1 MPSRPSQVSR
11 NEPLG
16 ILREL
21 AVGRD
26 VDDAE
31 LGLVELGFDPRHLE
45 LLVEQDLAPVERVD
59 PAELRGHVRERR
71 EALTG

>member
-1 MPSRPSQVSR
+1 M
-11 NEPLG
+11 
-16 ILREL
+16 
-21 AVGRD
+21 GRD